1 MDHGLDQI
9 LAQMQIYKLY
19 VALDSGAVD
28 HCVNPKDLPDS
39 IMVVKEDEKRR
50 FVNATGED
58 IDHYGN
64 ALVRLKK
71 PDGRHVSS
79 TFQVMDVCRPLHSTS
94 KICDQGCNVVYTD
107 KEAVVIP
114 SGLLEKFL
122 ESVTRHAT
130 YPRVGGLYVAELH
143 VSTDTAGASPFGGQ
157 GQKQ

>member
-1 MDHGLDQI
+1 MSI
-9 LAQMQIYKLY
+9 WKLY

-71 PDGRHVSS
+71 PDGKHVSS